1 MYFEQPTRSAPSPPR
16 GARGKGSRSP
26 CYCESVFDSVSQVD
40 VLRTTH
46 SVSPLSPRGGEGER
60 EPISMLLRICI
71 RLGISGRC
79 TSNNPLGQS
88 PLPQGGEGKGS
99 RSPCYCE
106 SVFDSI
112 SQVDVLR
119 TTHSVSPLSLWERVR
134 VRAAAHPKAPPP
146 WSAETHNWPCL
157 RHWSNGYPT
166 HGWCGQ
172 CESAWPPPSPG
183 HCASRANGWR

>member
-1 MYFEQPTRSAPSPPR
+1 
-16 GARGKGSRSP
+16 
-26 CYCESVFDSVSQVD
+26 
-40 VLRTTH
+40 
-46 SVSPLSPRGGEGER
+46 
-60 EPISMLLRICI
+60 MLLRICI
-71 RLGISGRC
+71 RLDISGRC

-99 RSPCYCE
+99 RSACFSE
-106 SVFDSI
+106 SVFDSVSQVDVLRTTHSVSPLSPRGARRKGSRSPCYCEFVFDSV

-134 VRAAAHPKAPPP
+134 VRVAAHPKAPPP
-146 WSAETHNWPCL
+146 WSAVTHNWPCL

>member
-1 MYFEQPTRSAPSPPR
+1 MVSQPDRYPLTPTLSPR

-26 CYCESVFDSVSQVD
+26 CYCEFVFDSISQVD

-119 TTHSVSPLSLWERVR
+119 TTHSVSPLSPRGARGKGADLHAIANLYSTRY
-134 VRAAAHPKAPPP
+134 
-146 WSAETHNWPCL
+146 L
-157 RHWSNGYPT
+157 RSMYFEQPT
-166 HGWCGQ
+166 R
-172 CESAWPPPSPG
+172 SVPSPSG
-183 HCASRANGWR
+183 RGWLLTQRHHRHGQP